1 MKKLNT
7 LFVAF
12 STALLLSSCNQEKKE
27 TVENYDTVTQKSDSP
42 VVVKEDTTAM
52 AAPQIV
58 EDTVTYSK
66 MILPAKGAK
75 RDSLLKDFK
84 SKYSEDEQYTI
95 LALNRLDRK
104 NISHADTL
112 VIPKAFK
119 DNFLAYS
126 PFPQQVQSLSDVK
139 KIVLFSYPVQAYA
152 VYENGRLI
160 KWGPTS
166 MGKKSAQT
174 KRGLMFANW
183 KKELAISTVKSEWK
197 LPYNFNIHNSLGI
210 GWHQYD
216 LPGYPA
222 SHSCLRLLED
232 DAKWLYNFAD
242 QWVLNKGGATT
253 KAKGTPV
260 IVYGDWAWG
269 KAKPWKSLDV
279 DPKTTD
285 ITEEELTTIIEE
297 YKDEI
302 LKEQQN
308 RDEVVAGMP
317 KPKPA
322 AKDSTKA

>member
-279 DPKTTD
+279 DPKATD